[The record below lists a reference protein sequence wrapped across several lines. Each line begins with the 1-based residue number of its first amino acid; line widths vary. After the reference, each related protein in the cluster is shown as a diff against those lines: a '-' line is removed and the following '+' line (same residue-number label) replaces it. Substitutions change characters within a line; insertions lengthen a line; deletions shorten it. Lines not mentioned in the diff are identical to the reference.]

1 PTGVQ
6 GPLPSGLGR
15 PRLPK
20 RGRAGQGAGGLPA
33 VAVRAAGV
41 RGRPGAH
48 SAALRPEVRPV
59 PEAPLACWSP
69 PPAVAKLLLNLPMG
83 RLADEVGRKLLMV
96 GGMAVCAV
104 ADVGTGLA
112 TGLVP
117 LVLSRLLLGAGISSS
132 DTGAAAWVADAT
144 EERPER
150 RASFLGLQSAVLAA
164 AFVLGPTLGG
174 MVSDQYGMSSLFFTV
189 AGGASLCALGY
200 ATLPEL
206 WQASERRE
214 QPPSF
219 QELIETR
226 EQRALAGISVAFY
239 CGTACKISLIPSVAN
254 EAFGASPTEVGQLFS
269 AIAALAIVGTLVG
282 GQIADAFGPRR
293 VLVACGSVCALGY
306 VGAAAGVGA
315 HSRELFLGSLAVWA
329 LAAAVKSPALQAYAI
344 SAAPED
350 SRGAALS
357 VPKTVGDLSYAVA
370 PFALGAADDR
380 LGPEAALAICAGT
393 FAAGTAYFAAQ
404 TATEDDAR

>member
-1 PTGVQ
+1 FERWAQ
-6 GPLPSGLGR
+6 GR
-15 PRLPK
+15 F
-20 RGRAGQGAGGLPA
+20 AQIGGGNVGPESTARTNLL
-33 VAVRAAGV
+33 
-41 RGRPGAH
+41 
-48 SAALRPEVRPV
+48 LRPLR
-59 PEAPLACWSP
+59 AP
-69 PPAVAKLLLNLPMG
+69 
-83 RLADEVGRKLLMV
+83 
-96 GGMAVCAV
+96 
-104 ADVGTGLA
+104 
-112 TGLVP
+112 
-117 LVLSRLLLGAGISSS
+117 LLGAGSRSGS
-132 DTGAAAWVADAT
+132 
-144 EERPER
+144 P
-150 RASFLGLQSAVLAA
+150 LA
-164 AFVLGPTLGG
+164 LSG